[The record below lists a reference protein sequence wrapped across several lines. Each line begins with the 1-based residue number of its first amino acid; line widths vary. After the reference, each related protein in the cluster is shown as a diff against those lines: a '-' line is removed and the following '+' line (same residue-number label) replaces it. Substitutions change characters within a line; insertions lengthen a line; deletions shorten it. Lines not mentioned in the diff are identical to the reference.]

1 MPHTDPTHGVSL
13 PPSAFAAAFPFHI
26 AIDPDLRLRQ
36 AGSSLLRLMPGLVPG
51 AFVPDYFRLPPP
63 HGPLA
68 FDSLCALSG
77 TVVALDATSTPV
89 RLRGQM
95 LHSPEQGCLIF
106 LCTPQETE
114 SAAVECP
121 ATTASLAVP
130 DEVRPSDENDP
141 SRREA
146 PARPLLVLLA
156 VNDPER
162 LRGATLALERTGGQ
176 VHPASAGR
184 LAVDMAAQ
192 TRYDLVLLERQL
204 PALDAVEVA
213 LAIRNAERLSE
224 DEPVP
229 IVAFTAD
236 AADGFCERCLAAGVT
251 HCVSAPLAEHD
262 LAETVGRW
270 ADRRPAVLVVD
281 DAPEIRQLVRHRLR
295 DTYRVVQAVDG
306 QQALE
311 QFGRQRVSV
320 VLLDM
325 NMPVLDGYATAAAI
339 RRRADG
345 AGVPI
350 VAVTGNEEFD
360 SRERAAAAG
369 CTMHLMKPV
378 RLATLFSTVE
388 AAMRHTAS
396 VLPDAATADVPL
408 PTTAPLVTLE
418 IDPLL
423 ADLVPDYVREKR
435 RQLQELRRLITEHEM
450 DRVKRIAHDIKG
462 TGSAYGIPDVTR
474 LGRALE
480 TAGQH
485 GDESAAALLVDELD
499 ILLSRVQQQ
508 LGG

>member
-1 MPHTDPTHGVSL
+1 MPHTDPTRGVSL

-51 AFVPDYFRLPPP
+51 AFVPDHFRLPPP

-77 TVVALDATSTPV
+77 TVVALDATSTSV

-114 SAAVECP
+114 CAAGETP
-121 ATTASLAVP
+121 DAAASLAVP
-130 DEVRPSDENDP
+130 AEVRVSDANTPSGGE
-141 SRREA
+141 EA
-146 PARPLLVLLA
+146 ARPLLVLLA

-162 LRGATLALERTGGQ
+162 LRGAALALERAGAQ
-176 VHPASAGR
+176 VHPASAGP

-192 TRYDLVLLERQL
+192 TRYDLVLLEQQL

-213 LAIRNAERLSE
+213 LAIRNAERLAE

-229 IVAFTAD
+229 VVAFTAD
-236 AADGFCERCLAAGVT
+236 VAEGFCERCLAAGVT
-251 HCVSAPLAEHD
+251 HCVSGPLAGHD

-325 NMPVLDGYATAAAI
+325 NMPVMDGYATAAAI

-345 AGVPI
+345 ADVPI
-350 VAVTGNEEFD
+350 VAVTGNEESD

-396 VLPDAATADVPL
+396 VPPDAAAAAPLHTA
-408 PTTAPLVTLE
+408 APLVTLE

-435 RQLQELRRLITEHEM
+435 RQLQELRRLIAEHDM

-485 GDESAAALLVDELD
+485 GDENAAALLVDELD